1 MKSDKP
7 DKIEH
12 LSPVLATRGAT
23 VGPVCDCVQKVE
35 RDSTRQAKD
44 RFMAMFE
51 SIGGSS
57 VSVATQQAG
66 ISRDTFYRWLK
77 EDKEFK
83 EKIDRIQYHLNDLVE
98 DILMIKIMQGD
109 GPSVRFY
116 LSRKHPAYKT
126 HKEVYF
132 YQTRGTGEKTLDD
145 LLDNCENKK
154 MLA

>member
-23 VGPVCDCVQKVE
+23 VGPVCDDVQKDE
-35 RDSTRQAKD
+35 RVSTRQAKE
-44 RFMAMFE
+44 RFVTMFE

-57 VSVATQQAG
+57 VSLATQQAG
-66 ISRDTFYRWLK
+66 ISRDTFYRWLH

-83 EKIDRIQYHLNDLVE
+83 EKIEYTKRHLNDLVE
-98 DILMIKIMQGD
+98 DILMLKILQGD

-116 LSRKHPAYKT
+116 LSRKHPSYKT
-126 HKEVYF
+126 HNEVYF
-132 YQTRGTGEKTLDD
+132 YPTKGGGEKTLED
-145 LLDNCENKK
+145 LLDNYQTA
-154 MLA
+154 L